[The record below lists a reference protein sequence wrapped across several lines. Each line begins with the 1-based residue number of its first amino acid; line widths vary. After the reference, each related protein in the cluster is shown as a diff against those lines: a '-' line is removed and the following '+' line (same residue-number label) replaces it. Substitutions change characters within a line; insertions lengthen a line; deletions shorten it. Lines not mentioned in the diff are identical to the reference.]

1 MVICVLI
8 AFKKYLSTIDELILQ
23 CYMEQIET
31 SGGTEAILELIN
43 MVRQDP
49 RLWDRNS
56 PNFITHYDVKID
68 RFANIASQL
77 NLPGVNGEIVT
88 SAWRELSEKYRRRL
102 YDGKRRNG
110 TTSWPF
116 FEPMSF
122 LRDQYEQARWHRT
135 TPSTRSTQSPPPAN
149 VAQLVNTIL
158 NAHAAAEAEAAALA
172 YSEPNYERTC
182 AVQIAEEATPPEV
195 RHQKFDVSMP
205 CHNVM
210 THDAAEK
217 NIPTEELVEKQELM
231 NAAFRLF
238 SAQQMKNGAKY
249 NGDGVVAS
257 TSCTDAVIDVESTV
271 EQDHQPQRALSSTPP
286 IREVNSPQVT
296 SNGGATHNVRRKTR
310 NRFAAYSKP
319 KHTHKQAAAVP
330 AASGNTAFGCEMS
343 PQYASVANANET
355 SGDEAKTTP
364 CHTNVADLAINN
376 TSPVPQQPVDSAAK
390 WENVGRVWID
400 MMKTIRSPQLALAA
414 HKFVTNTLFAV
425 LEADHQ
431 LYGTDPATT
440 HVRIR
445 ENAPQIEITM
455 RQ

>member
-1 MVICVLI
+1 M
-8 AFKKYLSTIDELILQ
+8 D
-23 CYMEQIET
+23 QIEA
-31 SGGTEAILELIN
+31 SGGPEAILELIS
-43 MVRQDP
+43 MIRQDS

-68 RFANIASQL
+68 RFSSIANRL
-77 NLPGVNGEIVT
+77 NLPGVNGETVT

-135 TPSTRSTQSPPPAN
+135 TPSTRTAQSPPPAN

-172 YSEPNYERTC
+172 YSEPSYERTC
-182 AVQIAEEATPPEV
+182 AVPIAEEATPPE
-195 RHQKFDVSMP
+195 QKVDPTVPCTNMVNGVTEKVISDVPSQ
-205 CHNVM
+205 
-210 THDAAEK
+210 
-217 NIPTEELVEKQELM
+217 ELTEKQELM

-238 SAQQMKNGAKY
+238 SAQQMKNGAKC
-249 NGDGVVAS
+249 NGDGMMAS
-257 TSCTDAVIDVESTV
+257 PSCAEAIIDVESTV
-271 EQDHQPQRALSSTPP
+271 EQQQQPQQRASSSSPSN
-286 IREVNSPQVT
+286 EVLNPQMT
-296 SNGGATHNVRRKTR
+296 STGGGAVGGAAQTGRRKTR
-310 NRFAAYSKP
+310 SRFSAYSKS
-319 KHTHKQAAAVP
+319 KHSHTHKQVAAVP
-330 AASGNTAFGCEMS
+330 AAMGNTAFGCEMS
-343 PQYASVANANET
+343 PQYASVANPNEPQ
-355 SGDEAKTTP
+355 SDEAKTTS
-364 CHTNVADLAINN
+364 CHASIADLA
-376 TSPVPQQPVDSAAK
+376 TSNSSPIPQQQPVDCASK

-400 MMKTIRSPQLALAA
+400 MMKTVRSPQLALAA

-431 LYGTDPATT
+431 LMGADPTT
-440 HVRIR
+440 TRVRIR

-455 RQ
+455 HQ